1 MKTIT
6 FEGVQYVCG
15 NCDHKATTL
24 DSINKHEEST
34 HEDFSRLLKK
44 THLSVGHICCDCE
57 Y

>member
-15 NCDHKATTL
+15 SCDHKATTL

-34 HEDFSRLLKK
+34 HEDFSKLIKKNTLKCR
-44 THLSVGHICCDCE
+44 TYL
-57 Y
+57 